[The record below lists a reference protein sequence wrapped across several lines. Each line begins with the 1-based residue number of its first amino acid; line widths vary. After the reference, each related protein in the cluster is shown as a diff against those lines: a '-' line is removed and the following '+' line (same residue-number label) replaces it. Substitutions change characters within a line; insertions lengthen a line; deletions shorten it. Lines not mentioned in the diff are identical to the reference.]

1 MKAPTAITK
10 VRGMTLLEVLVALLL
25 LSALSVG
32 ILSALRAGHRAYAT
46 VLRTGR
52 GISEVATTQRF
63 LRRII
68 ESAYPFGAGDAKNTG
83 RFGLEGTHETLI
95 LSAPM
100 PQASGAQG
108 FYRYELSLAPRTDGA
123 RDLVIRYGLDRDGKW
138 VGTDPS
144 PESGAQKEVLLERVR
159 DLKCDYLMQPEQ
171 DSGLAVSLPRWV
183 EGWHEATLPM
193 LVRLTIEFEPAD
205 SRRWP
210 EFLAAP
216 RLTESAQCVFDVI
229 SGVCREGP

>member
-1 MKAPTAITK
+1 
-10 VRGMTLLEVLVALLL
+10 MTLLEVLVALLL
-25 LSALSVG
+25 LSALSVAM
-32 ILSALRAGHRAYAT
+32 LSALRTGHRTYAT
-46 VLRTGR
+46 VLRSGR
-52 GISEVATTQRF
+52 GIYDVATTQRF

-68 ESAYPFGAGDAKNTG
+68 ESAYPFGAGAAKNIG

-108 FYRYELSLAPRTDGA
+108 FYRYELSLAPRSDGA

-138 VGTDPS
+138 VGMNPAA
-144 PESGAQKEVLLERVR
+144 ESGTRQEVLLERVR
-159 DLKCDYLMQPEQ
+159 DLKCDYLMQPDPE
-171 DSGLAVSLPRWV
+171 SASAVSPPRWIDS
-183 EGWHEATLPM
+183 WHEAALPM
-193 LVRLTIEFEPAD
+193 LVRLTVEFDTAD

-210 EFLAAP
+210 EFAAAP

-229 SGVCREGP
+229 SGTCREGP